1 VLLPQSG
8 LRQWVLTFPFP
19 WRRRLAQDGALL
31 GNLTLRTSEVGAVLE
46 STVRRIERHLRR
58 RGLLGIDE
66 DGADPDV
73 PGDPES
79 NLRAEPSARPDEE
92 RAAAPQATAARS
104 TSPPPPSRAR
114 RHPPGRSG

>member
-1 VLLPQSG
+1 VPAALLQG
-8 LRQWVLTFPFP
+8 LVAL
-19 WRRRLAQDGALL
+19 DGAWHEQGGELCWQGL
-31 GNLTLRTSEVGAVLE
+31 GHLQTSEVGAVLE

-73 PGDPES
+73 PGDTES

-92 RAAAPQATAARS
+92 RAAAPKATAARS